1 MIKSLISTLMLMAC
15 AQIVC
20 AQVKTDSI
28 KEKADS
34 KTRTLN
40 EVVVEARTQKIIK
53 HGVQYIPAKKTKK
66 TSIDATN
73 LLLNMQIP
81 QLNIDPITSTVTTL
95 SGKGVSMF
103 IDYVPATEQDIKGLL
118 TEDVLRVEVL
128 DYPDDPRFNN
138 AEHVVNFIMQ
148 KYEWGGYTKLTAS
161 GATLAHDWI
170 SGNLFSRFVYKKWTF
185 DAFASSNWNH
195 NDRYTTNRQ
204 AEFRDVEFQGQHYD
218 EIIRNTQTGDD
229 YLSRSNSQFASLTA
243 SYNSANSYIQHAVT
257 LGREATPFNRY
268 SSIVSFSDNI
278 INNATSISKDNMR
291 SIYPTIRGYYYF
303 FLPKGSTLG
312 ASWRFTYY
320 SNNRSAFYQLADLS
334 PIVNDNKEKVYVPNV
349 TLNYSKKFSHNNTF
363 RVDLMTFNTI
373 YDTHYAGSDNSR
385 QKLVSSE
392 NMLFLVYM
400 QNWKKLSLYSRI
412 GISYVIGKV
421 NGVTTLSQWNPR
433 LGLRLQYNIN
443 DKHSASIEG
452 WWGNS
457 HPVASTSNDALV
469 QSNELLWLQGNP
481 DLKNTLF
488 IQTLA
493 TYSYVPTNK
502 FSLFANFE
510 YIGNPDKQAYRFYS
524 MPGYDGLIRQYI
536 NSGDAHSYSGWVSAN
551 LRLFNNS
558 LSLTASGMAQRI
570 VLTGCDAQSMNYLFA
585 SITAQYSTNNWSA
598 MLFFRTPKKRLGA
611 FDNGV
616 RTKYNSTY
624 GLFINYA
631 VGNFKASLQF
641 NNWFRR
647 DGYNDSHFNSSR
659 YSEIVHEWN
668 SSLSRNINLTL
679 TYTFNYGKKISNR
692 NEQQED
698 GGLNSAILK

>member
-1 MIKSLISTLMLMAC
+1 MTKSLISTLVLIAC

-34 KTRTLN
+34 TKTRTLN

-81 QLNIDPITSTVTTL
+81 QLNIDPTTSTVTTL

-118 TEDVLRVEVL
+118 TEDVIRVEVL

-148 KYEWGGYTKLTAS
+148 KYEWGGYTKLTAA
-161 GATLAHDWI
+161 GATLAHDLI
-170 SGNLFSRFVYKKWTF
+170 AGNLFSRFVYKKWTF
-185 DAFASSNWNH
+185 DAFASSHWNH

-204 AEFRDVEFQGQHYD
+204 SEFRDVEFQGRHYD
-218 EIIRNTQTGDD
+218 EIIRNTLTGND

-257 LGREATPFNRY
+257 FGREAIPINRY
-268 SSIVSFSDNI
+268 SSTVSFSDNI
-278 INNATSISKDNMR
+278 INNATSINKDNML

-303 FLPKGSTLG
+303 SLPKGSTLG

-334 PIVNDNKEKVYVPNV
+334 PIVNDNKEKVYVPNA
-349 TLNYSKKFSHNNTF
+349 TLTYSKKFSHNNTF

-412 GISYVIGKV
+412 GVSYVIGKV

-433 LGLRLQYNIN
+433 LGLRLRYNIN
-443 DKHSASIEG
+443 DHHSASIEW

-457 HPVASTSNDALV
+457 HPEASTSNNALV

-488 IQTLA
+488 INTLA

-502 FSLFANFE
+502 FSLSANFE

-558 LSLTASGMAQRI
+558 LSLTASGMVQRV
-570 VLTGCDAQSMNYLFA
+570 VLTGCDAQSLNYL
-585 SITAQYSTNNWSA
+585 
-598 MLFFRTPKKRLGA
+598 
-611 FDNGV
+611 
-616 RTKYNSTY
+616 
-624 GLFINYA
+624 
-631 VGNFKASLQF
+631 
-641 NNWFRR
+641 
-647 DGYNDSHFNSSR
+647 
-659 YSEIVHEWN
+659 
-668 SSLSRNINLTL
+668 
-679 TYTFNYGKKISNR
+679 
-692 NEQQED
+692 
-698 GGLNSAILK
+698 